1 MVEMN
6 LHRIYHND
14 LNKHKDLYFQ
24 YEELLLED
32 IQHFLVL
39 FLRNSQVFLEVV
51 LLCDVIEKARQL

>member
-6 LHRIYHND
+6 LHRTYRND